1 MYVNDSHHLHKHCTQ
16 TTTVCPPECVPDQRQ
31 RRCCR
36 HDMQF
41 AVCHFL
47 ISRNRIKFIDLLNYG
62 NSSFVLKF
70 RNKFMVAVTF
80 FFTQTFNEM
89 FIFVGE
95 CRDFTDA
102 NITSLGKGCQWH
114 VRNTFTSMISI
125 YLHSCTPKITKICS
139 HLKKVIVKKWVAHFL
154 LDTVYSRVFDY
165 SHFTVLHLV
174 HPKPFR

>member
-1 MYVNDSHHLHKHCTQ
+1 MFISIKLTETTKTGIDKTKKIHKKSRRFKMYVNDSHHLHKHCTQ
-16 TTTVCPPECVPDQRQ
+16 TTTICPPECVPDQRQ

-102 NITSLGKGCQWH
+102 NITSPGKGCQ
-114 VRNTFTSMISI
+114 
-125 YLHSCTPKITKICS
+125 
-139 HLKKVIVKKWVAHFL
+139 
-154 LDTVYSRVFDY
+154 
-165 SHFTVLHLV
+165 
-174 HPKPFR
+174 